1 MAEVLLGVS
10 GGIAAY
16 KAVDVMRILQR
27 RGHGVTVVMTRAA
40 RRFVGPATFA
50 ALSGRPVGVD
60 LFGAEERPGYDH
72 LELARRA
79 DLLLVAPASAN
90 TIARMAAGLGDGL
103 LGSVHLAFDGP
114 VVIAPAMNTRMWL
127 HPATADNLA
136 VLAAR
141 GVQVVSPASGLLA
154 DGEVGVGRLAD
165 PAEIADAVVARLA
178 GARTLAGRRVLVSA
192 GGTREPIDPVRYV
205 GNRSSGRM
213 GWAVAEA
220 ARRRGAEVTVL
231 AANVDLP
238 RHPGVRYVEAPT
250 AADLRRAAL
259 DAFGSCDVLVMAA
272 AVADFAPAASREGK
286 IDKRVVEP
294 SSTAVSSGPNLFG
307 LIRPEARMRE
317 VAEGADGRRFQI
329 KAGREY
335 LHRSIRTPAGQLAVA
350 ESGPTRGQTYLPVMP
365 AFSKELLNNR
375 QIEALGDYLATLN
388 VAGEAGPVVRL
399 TDKAP
404 VPPYDPMADSLQWLV
419 NDEVRLQRGPL
430 VGTSGRSIHVG
441 NPDGINYSSTRGCWP
456 W

>member
-1 MAEVLLGVS
+1 VAEILLGVS

-114 VVIAPAMNTRMWL
+114 VIVAPAMNSRMWT

-136 VLAAR
+136 LLRAR
-141 GVQVVSPASGLLA
+141 GVQVVAPASGLLA
-154 DGEVGVGRLAD
+154 DGEVGVGRLAE
-165 PAEIADAVVARLA
+165 PAEIADAVEARLA
-178 GARTLAGRRVLVSA
+178 GAGTLAGRRVLVSA

-213 GWAVAEA
+213 GWAIAEA
-220 ARRRGAEVTVL
+220 ARRRGADVTVL

-238 RHPGVRYVEAPT
+238 RHPDVRYVDAPT

-259 DAFGSCDVLVMAA
+259 DAFGSCDVLLMAA
-272 AVADFAPAASREGK
+272 AVADFAPAAASAGK
-286 IDKRVVEP
+286 IDK
-294 SSTAVSSGPNLFG
+294 G
-307 LIRPEARMRE
+307 
-317 VAEGADGRRFQI
+317 AEGRLALALEPTADILAELAGRRDGQVVVGFAAEHGPGGLDRARA
-329 KAGREY
+329 KRE
-335 LHRSIRTPAGQLAVA
+335 RKQLDLIVHNDVAVGGVGFGSA
-350 ESGPTRGQTYLPVMP
+350 ENEITIIG
-365 AFSKELLNNR
+365 A
-375 QIEALGDYLATLN
+375 
-388 VAGEAGPVVRL
+388 AGEETLPRMSKDACAERILDAVL
-399 TDKAP
+399 
-404 VPPYDPMADSLQWLV
+404 
-419 NDEVRLQRGPL
+419 PL
-430 VGTSGRSIHVG
+430 LGGRDQH
-441 NPDGINYSSTRGCWP
+441 P
-456 W
+456 